1 MSNELKPW
9 YVRYSIPIAIGC
21 ITLVWTAVVLASGA
35 KINLTGVEWDFSR
48 TALLGDSFGVVGSI
62 MATMAAVFTFIAL
75 DDQRNEVRRLRRR
88 EDDRDKSD
96 REREAEATFFRLLE
110 LRNSIV
116 ANITHYTGSPSGRIE
131 SNGQQAILKYSK
143 IIQPSSTDSVEQS
156 KERCNKKWYLVEG
169 EMGHYLRLTYHII
182 KFVSER
188 FDNEFKR
195 YEYVRLLRAQLSNAE
210 LKIIA
215 VNSAYGEGAPKMK
228 DYVNKYAILHSLP
241 NEAIDGMKLRN
252 EFSSSAFDSSDWAKL
267 TEARNGSVTALKIND

>member
-48 TALLGDSFGVVGSI
+48 TALLGDSFGVVGGI

-131 SNGQQAILKYSK
+131 SNGQQAILKYSQ
-143 IIQPSSTDSVEQS
+143 IIQPSSTDSVERS
-156 KERCNKKWYLVEG
+156 KERYDKKWYLVEG
-169 EMGHYLRLTYHII
+169 EMGHYLRFTYHII
-182 KFVSER
+182 KFVSQS

-228 DYVNKYAILHSLP
+228 DYVNKYALLHSLP

-252 EFSSSAFDSSDWAKL
+252 AFASSAFDSSDWAKL
-267 TEARNGSVTALKIND
+267 TEARNDSVTALQIND